1 MQQHRRR
8 LDVRRGLGVG
18 PKLQRD
24 GRRCGR
30 RGAQARA
37 GKAELHEAMD
47 VAAQDAF
54 DLRVPRHHR
63 G

>member
-1 MQQHRRR
+1 MQQHRRW
-8 LDVRRGLGVG
+8 LDMRGGFGIG

-24 GRRCGR
+24 GRRRRR
-30 RGAQARA
+30 RGAQHRA
-37 GKAELHEAMD
+37 AKAQLHEAVD